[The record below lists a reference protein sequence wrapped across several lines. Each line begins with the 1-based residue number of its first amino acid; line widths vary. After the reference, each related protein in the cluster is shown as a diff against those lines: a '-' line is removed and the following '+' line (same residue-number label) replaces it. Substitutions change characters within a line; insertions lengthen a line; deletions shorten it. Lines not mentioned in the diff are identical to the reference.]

1 MKGSDETL
9 SITAAAEQ
17 LGVSRWSVWRM
28 IADGDLDAES
38 TIRGSRISTRVQLPQ
53 LSSEDPDGSPPRSRT
68 ARLQERVDRL
78 THSVECLSEMLL
90 HAERERAELR
100 AELERQYQ
108 RSLHPAPAV
117 SAHISAPSALE
128 HAERPTPLPEPPPI
142 YRSEP
147 AARPSAPAPRAPEP
161 EREFEP
167 EPAPITIAPQRITAR
182 PNPMTHPATTFSAV
196 RGPAG
201 EELLQPVRHLFKR
214 DEQRRS
220 WWQKFPVVGS

>member
-1 MKGSDETL
+1 VKGSNETL

-38 TIRGSRISTRVQLPQ
+38 DMRGSRVTTRVQLPEY
-53 LSSEDPDGSPPRSRT
+53 SSDDPAGSPPRSRT

-100 AELERQYQ
+100 MELERQYQ
-108 RSLHPAPAV
+108 RALHQAPALSPRLSAPPAMEHTERPAPV
-117 SAHISAPSALE
+117 SSPAPV
-128 HAERPTPLPEPPPI
+128 

-147 AARPSAPAPRAPEP
+147 AARPAAPRMPEPVSEPEP
-161 EREFEP
+161 EP
-167 EPAPITIAPQRITAR
+167 PAFSSLPHGITAR

-214 DEQRRS
+214 DEQRRP

>member
-1 MKGSDETL
+1 VKGSNDTL

-38 TIRGSRISTRVQLPQ
+38 DMRGRRVTTRVQLPEY
-53 LSSEDPDGSPPRSRT
+53 SNDDPAGSPPRSRT

-100 AELERQYQ
+100 SELERQYQ
-108 RSLHPAPAV
+108 RALQQAPAPTVRLA
-117 SAHISAPSALE
+117 APRATEHTERSAPTPE
-128 HAERPTPLPEPPPI
+128 PTPV

-147 AARPSAPAPRAPEP
+147 APRPAPRAPEP
-161 EREFEP
+161 APELEP
-167 EPAPITIAPQRITAR
+167 EPPALSSLPHGITAR

-214 DEQRRS
+214 DEQRRP